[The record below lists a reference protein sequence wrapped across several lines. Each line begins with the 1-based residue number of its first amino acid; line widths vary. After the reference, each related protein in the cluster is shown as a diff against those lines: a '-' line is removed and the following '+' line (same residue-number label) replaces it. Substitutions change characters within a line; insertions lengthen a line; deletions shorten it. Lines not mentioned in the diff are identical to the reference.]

1 VRYGETFRRLPVGGA
16 SITGFGA
23 IVEKKLPPFQ
33 SHTTSA
39 RVAPVLFVKI
49 FTRVSPPRN
58 SEELD
63 MLAEDISNQMLNKPH
78 RAVILKEPERYL
90 SLYPRQAARG
100 N

>member
-1 VRYGETFRRLPVGGA
+1 
-16 SITGFGA
+16 
-23 IVEKKLPPFQ
+23 
-33 SHTTSA
+33 
-39 RVAPVLFVKI
+39 LFVKI